1 MAETLNP
8 DIVQRVMKCV
18 VDTQHLDPARVAVDS
33 TFQELEID
41 SLAGINILFAVEQ
54 EFNITVPDDEAQKV
68 RTVRELIQ
76 GVQKLVEAKPAS
88 VK

>member
-8 DIVQRVMKCV
+8 DIATRVIKCV
-18 VDTQHLDPARVAVDS
+18 VDTQHLDPARVTIDS

-68 RTVRELIQ
+68 RTVRELME
-76 GVQKLVEAKPAS
+76 GVQKLVEAKPS
-88 VK
+88 